1 MDKFQY
7 LSKLPNPIIFDKL
20 GTFAYI
26 PINKAAQTS
35 VTRNILRDR
44 AIVKKDDKDLWLSYS
59 EQYLNEKEWQRLNTF
74 AICRH
79 PLDKF
84 ISAYFYL
91 AKKNRIDPC
100 SDINDFVAKNLTKKS
115 NPNKIDLHFQLQW
128 NAFYFKNNLL
138 VDHLIRLENI
148 SYELPKILS
157 TLGFNTDIPHKNQG
171 TNKDKNQIL
180 NKQSLDILESVY
192 SNDLKFLNYK
202 KWSK

>member
-7 LSKLPNPIIFDKL
+7 LFKLPNPVIFDRL
-20 GTFAYI
+20 GQFAYV

-35 VTRNILRDR
+35 ITRNILKDR
-44 AIVKKDDKDLWLSYS
+44 AIVKKDDKKKWMKFADI
-59 EQYLNEKEWQRLNTF
+59 YLNTKEWPNLTTF
-74 AICRH
+74 GISRH

-91 AKKNRIDPC
+91 SKKNRIDPC

-157 TLGFNTDIPHKNQG
+157 TFGFNTNIPHKNQG

-180 NKQSLDILESVY
+180 NKQSLDILESIY

-202 KWSK
+202 KWS